1 VAGWLATFFAAAVGA
16 ASVLLVVWAI
26 WLIVDPHEEIHF
38 EYAGPA
44 LLLALIGAMTAAV
57 LWRRGTS

>member
-1 VAGWLATFFAAAVGA
+1 VATKWPEWRATFFAAAVGA

-38 EYAGPA
+38 EYAVPA
-44 LLLALIGAMTAAV
+44 LLLALTGA
-57 LWRRGTS
+57 